1 MISPVLT
8 FALCFLAAPFATS
21 DDATLSLLPAG
32 AVLSR
37 RQELANPSILL
48 PDAAEKGTN
57 DAALLTLPNYC
68 RSADDFTCYK

>member
-21 DDATLSLLPAG
+21 DDATLSLLPAD

-37 RQELANPSILL
+37 RQESANPSILL
-48 PDAAEKGTN
+48 PDAAEEGTN
-57 DAALLTLPNYC
+57 DAALVTLPNYC
-68 RSADDFTCYK
+68 RAEDYSCYK